1 MKTPNKREVQEIAFK
16 NLSDIGFKD
25 FTNLYIKCSAK
36 SFFLVIGTTLA
47 SDNPLHFKKNLLER
61 T

>member
-25 FTNLYIKCSAK
+25 FTKLYIKCSAK
-36 SFFLVIGTTLA
+36 SFFFSYWYYSCI
-47 SDNPLHFKKNLLER
+47 R
-61 T
+61 